1 MREEPRTEVAEEL
14 AAEAGTELEP
24 GRGAGYALAYL
35 PRLAVGALEDL
46 RSIARS
52 VSVLPEI
59 GRALGTI
66 QQRVESLDDEVRRM
80 RQAVERI
87 DGDVLAMQDSLKD
100 ELSQTREG
108 VVRLE
113 GELGRAV
120 HPLRR
125 VTGRLSRRQ
134 GPGS

>member
-14 AAEAGTELEP
+14 AAEAGSDLESS
-24 GRGAGYALAYL
+24 RGAGYALAYL
-35 PRLAVGALEDL
+35 PRLVVGALEDL

-52 VSVLPEI
+52 VSVLPDV

-87 DGDVLAMQDSLKD
+87 DGDVVAMQDSLKD

-108 VVRLE
+108 VLRLE
-113 GELGRAV
+113 GELSRAV

-134 GPGS
+134 EPRS

>member
-1 MREEPRTEVAEEL
+1 MREEPRTELADEL

-24 GRGAGYALAYL
+24 SRGAGYALAYL
-35 PRLAVGALEDL
+35 PRLVVGALEDL

-52 VSVLPEI
+52 VSVLPDV
-59 GRALGTI
+59 GRALCTI
-66 QQRVESLDDEVRRM
+66 QQRVDSLDDEVRRM

-87 DGDVLAMQDSLKD
+87 DGDVVAMQDSLKD

-108 VVRLE
+108 VLRLE

-134 GPGS
+134 EPGS

>member
-46 RSIARS
+46 RSIAHA
-52 VSVLPEI
+52 VSVLP
-59 GRALGTI
+59 
-66 QQRVESLDDEVRRM
+66 
-80 RQAVERI
+80 VERI

>member
-1 MREEPRTEVAEEL
+1 MAEEL

-46 RSIARS
+46 RSIAHA